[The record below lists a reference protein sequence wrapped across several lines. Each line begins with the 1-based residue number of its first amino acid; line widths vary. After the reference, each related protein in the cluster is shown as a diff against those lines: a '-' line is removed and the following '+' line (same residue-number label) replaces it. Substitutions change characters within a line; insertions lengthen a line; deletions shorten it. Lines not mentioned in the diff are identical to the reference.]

1 MLSVFDECILVVFFF
16 LFFRNK
22 QFQIFKFLEGDGVRE
37 GFTFVTPLPPPT
49 LNTSSQTSL
58 CARASLLTVFRTG
71 GGTVL
76 PRDTCCKSKF
86 SSLIYIVYTS

>member
-1 MLSVFDECILVVFFF
+1 MLSVFDECSLVVFFCFFAISNFKF
-16 LFFRNK
+16 L
-22 QFQIFKFLEGDGVRE
+22 KFLEGDGVRE
-37 GFTFVTPLPPPT
+37 ELTFVTPLPPPT

-86 SSLIYIVYTS
+86 SSLIYI